1 MPLAP
6 ACPRTRVRE
15 GLARRCLFYDRWV
28 TPEDLAAAIAQ
39 AVDQALAAGQ
49 LSVGLAGAVV
59 VERPKNRE
67 HGDYATNTAMR
78 LAKPNARSPRDIAQQ
93 LAESLRALDGIEA
106 VEIAGPGFLNIR
118 LAAAAQG
125 ALVRAIAERGTA
137 YGSTATLA
145 GQTINLEYVSAN
157 PVGPVHI
164 GTTRW
169 AAVGDSLAR
178 LIVATGATVVR
189 EYYFNDAG
197 AQIDRFAASLDAVAR
212 GEPIPEDGYRGDYIV
227 DVAAEVVN
235 ANPGLLD
242 EPRTKALEVFAHDG
256 IELMFT
262 AIRKSL
268 SDFGVTFDVYF
279 NEREM
284 HASGAVE
291 ATVQK
296 LREAGHV
303 YEADG
308 AIWLR
313 TTDFGD
319 DKDRVIVRSDGRPTY
334 FCADLAYYVDK
345 RERGADK
352 IVILLG
358 ADHHGYVGRMRSL
371 VSGLGE
377 NPDETLEIII
387 GQLVN
392 IRGDKMSKRS
402 GNLLTLEA
410 LVEAIGVDAA
420 RYALVRSSMDTTIDL
435 DLDLWASQT
444 SDNPVFYVQYA
455 HARIASLLR
464 NATELG
470 YPLPDLADVQLELLS
485 HEKESELLAA
495 LGEFPRIVA
504 AAAQFRAPHRV
515 ARYLEELAGTYH
527 RFYDAC
533 RILPRGDEDPA
544 PEMAPRLWLC
554 EATRMVLANGL
565 ALLGVR
571 APERM

>member
-1 MPLAP
+1 MD
-6 ACPRTRVRE
+6 
-15 GLARRCLFYDRWV
+15 RCSLFYDRRV
-28 TPEDLAAAIAQ
+28 TPEDLAAAIDG
-39 AVDQALAAGQ
+39 AVDAAVAAGE
-49 LSVGLAGAVV
+49 LSVGLAGEVI

-78 LAKPNARSPRDIAQQ
+78 LAKPNSRSPREIAEL
-93 LAESLRALDGIEA
+93 LATALRDLDGISA
-106 VEIAGPGFLNIR
+106 VEVAGPGFLNVR

-125 ALVRAIAERGTA
+125 ALVKIIAERGTS
-137 YGSTATLA
+137 YGHTDTLS
-145 GQTINLEYVSAN
+145 GQAINLEYVSAN
-157 PVGPVHI
+157 PVGQLHI
-164 GTTRW
+164 GHARW
-169 AAVGDSLAR
+169 AAVGDSLSR
-178 LIVATGATVVR
+178 LMVATGADVVR

-197 AQIDRFAASLDAVAR
+197 AQIDRFAASLDATAR
-212 GEPIPEDGYRGDYIV
+212 GDSPPADGYQGDYIR
-227 DVAAEVVN
+227 DVAAQVVQ
-235 ANPGLLD
+235 AHPGLLA
-242 EPRTKALEVFAHDG
+242 EPREKALDVFAHEG
-256 IELMFT
+256 LELMFA
-262 AIRKSL
+262 AIRTSL
-268 SDFGVTFDVYF
+268 ADFGVTFDVYF
-279 NEREM
+279 NEGEM

-291 ATVQK
+291 ATVQR

-303 YEADG
+303 YEADA

-352 IVILLG
+352 VIILLG
-358 ADHHGYVGRMRSL
+358 ADHHGYIGRMRGL
-371 VSGLGE
+371 VMGLGE

-387 GQLVN
+387 GQMVN
-392 IRGDKMSKRS
+392 IHGARMSKRA
-402 GNLLTLEA
+402 GILLNLEDLI
-410 LVEAIGVDAA
+410 EAIGVDAA
-420 RYALVRSSMDTTIDL
+420 RYALVRSSMDSTIEL

-464 NATELG
+464 NAEELG
-470 YPLPDLADVQLELLS
+470 HRLPDLTEVRLELLG
-485 HEKESELLAA
+485 HEKESELLAE
-495 LGEFPRIVA
+495 LGEFPRILA

-544 PEMAPRLWLC
+544 PEMVPRLWLC
-554 EATRMVLANGL
+554 AATRTVLANGL
-565 ALLGVR
+565 GLLGVS

>member
-1 MPLAP
+1 M
-6 ACPRTRVRE
+6 
-15 GLARRCLFYDRWV
+15 

-78 LAKPNARSPRDIAQQ
+78 LAKPNALSPRDIAQQ
-93 LAESLRALDGIEA
+93 LAERLRALDGIEA

-242 EPRTKALEVFAHDG
+242 EPRTKALEV
-256 IELMFT
+256 
-262 AIRKSL
+262 
-268 SDFGVTFDVYF
+268 
-279 NEREM
+279 
-284 HASGAVE
+284 
-291 ATVQK
+291 
-296 LREAGHV
+296 
-303 YEADG
+303 
-308 AIWLR
+308 
-313 TTDFGD
+313 
-319 DKDRVIVRSDGRPTY
+319 
-334 FCADLAYYVDK
+334 
-345 RERGADK
+345 
-352 IVILLG
+352 
-358 ADHHGYVGRMRSL
+358 
-371 VSGLGE
+371 
-377 NPDETLEIII
+377 
-387 GQLVN
+387 
-392 IRGDKMSKRS
+392 
-402 GNLLTLEA
+402 
-410 LVEAIGVDAA
+410 
-420 RYALVRSSMDTTIDL
+420 
-435 DLDLWASQT
+435 
-444 SDNPVFYVQYA
+444 
-455 HARIASLLR
+455 
-464 NATELG
+464 
-470 YPLPDLADVQLELLS
+470 
-485 HEKESELLAA
+485 
-495 LGEFPRIVA
+495 
-504 AAAQFRAPHRV
+504 
-515 ARYLEELAGTYH
+515 
-527 RFYDAC
+527 
-533 RILPRGDEDPA
+533 
-544 PEMAPRLWLC
+544 
-554 EATRMVLANGL
+554 
-565 ALLGVR
+565 
-571 APERM
+571 

>member
-1 MPLAP
+1 MGGSASSVGGEPECPRHLRAP
-6 ACPRTRVRE
+6 ARVRE
-15 GLARRCLFYDRWV
+15 GLARGCLFYDRWV

-39 AVDQALAAGQ
+39 AVDQAVKAGQ
-49 LSVGLAGAVV
+49 LSVGLAGEVV

-78 LAKPNARSPRDIAQQ
+78 LAKPNARAPRDIAEQ
-93 LAESLRALDGIEA
+93 LADMLRAVDGIEA

-118 LAAAAQG
+118 LATAAQG
-125 ALVRAIAERGTA
+125 ALVRTIAGRAAA
-137 YGSTATLA
+137 YGRTETLA

-164 GTTRW
+164 GSARW
-169 AAVGDSLAR
+169 AAVGDALSR

-212 GEPIPEDGYRGDYIV
+212 GEPIPEDGYRGGYIV
-227 DVAAEVVN
+227 DVAAEVVR

-242 EPRTKALEVFAHDG
+242 EPRDKALEVFAHDG

-268 SDFGVTFDVYF
+268 ADFGVTFDVYF

-303 YEADG
+303 FEADG

-392 IRGDKMSKRS
+392 IRGAKLSKRS
-402 GNLLTLEA
+402 GNLLTLEE
-410 LVEAIGVDAA
+410 LVETIGVDAA
-420 RYALVRSSMDTTIDL
+420 RYALVRSSMDSTIDL

-464 NATELG
+464 NAAELG
-470 YPLPDLADVQLELLS
+470 FPLPELTDVHLELLK
-485 HEKESELLAA
+485 HEKESEL
-495 LGEFPRIVA
+495 
-504 AAAQFRAPHRV
+504 
-515 ARYLEELAGTYH
+515 
-527 RFYDAC
+527 
-533 RILPRGDEDPA
+533 
-544 PEMAPRLWLC
+544 
-554 EATRMVLANGL
+554 
-565 ALLGVR
+565 
-571 APERM
+571 

>member
-1 MPLAP
+1 MRYPS
-6 ACPRTRVRE
+6 
-15 GLARRCLFYDRWV
+15 LFYPCRV
-28 TPEDLAAAIAQ
+28 TPENLAAAIAMAVEQ
-39 AVDQALAAGQ
+39 AVNAGQ
-49 LSVGLAGAVV
+49 LSVGLPRVGGKSESIV

-78 LAKPNARSPRDIAQQ
+78 LAKPNSRSPREIAEV
-93 LAESLRALDGIEA
+93 LATALRRVDG
-106 VEIAGPGFLNIR
+106 VEEVDVAGPGFLNIR

-125 ALVRAIAERGTA
+125 ALVRVIVERGIS
-137 YGSTATLA
+137 YGHTDTLA
-145 GQTINLEYVSAN
+145 GQTINVEYVSAN
-157 PVGPVHI
+157 PVGPIHI
-164 GTTRW
+164 GHARW

-178 LIVATGATVVR
+178 LLAATGAEVVR

-197 AQIDRFAASLDAVAR
+197 SQIDRFAASLDAAAR
-212 GEPIPEDGYRGDYIV
+212 GEPPPDDGYQGEYISK
-227 DVAAEVVN
+227 VAEQVLR
-235 ANPGLLD
+235 ANPGLL
-242 EPRTKALEVFAHDG
+242 ELPRDTAHKVFAHDG

-262 AIRKSL
+262 AIRESL
-268 SDFGVTFDVYF
+268 ASFGVTFDVFF

-291 ATVQK
+291 ATVQA

-345 RERGADK
+345 RRRGAHK
-352 IVILLG
+352 VVILLG
-358 ADHHGYVGRMRSL
+358 ADHHGYIGRMRSL
-371 VSGLGE
+371 VAGLGE
-377 NPDETLEIII
+377 DPDETLEIII
-387 GQLVN
+387 GQLVS
-392 IRGDKMSKRS
+392 IHGGKMSKRA
-402 GNLLTLEA
+402 GNLLTLED
-410 LVEAIGVDAA
+410 LIEAIGVDAA
-420 RYALVRSSMDTTIDL
+420 RYALVRSSMDSTIDL

-464 NATELG
+464 NADELG
-470 YPLPDLADVQLELLS
+470 HPLPELDRVPLELLS
-485 HEKESELLAA
+485 HEKESELLAS
-495 LGEFPRIVA
+495 LGEFPRILA

-533 RILPRGDEDPA
+533 RILPRGDEKPA
-544 PEMAPRLWLC
+544 PEMPARLWLC
-554 EATRMVLANGL
+554 EGTRTVLANGL
-565 ALLGVR
+565 GVLGVS

>member
-1 MPLAP
+1 M
-6 ACPRTRVRE
+6 
-15 GLARRCLFYDRWV
+15 
-28 TPEDLAAAIAQ
+28 TPEDLAASIAHAVEQ
-39 AVDQALAAGQ
+39 AVEAGQ
-49 LSVGLAGAVV
+49 LSVGVTDPVV

-67 HGDYATNTAMR
+67 HGDYATNVAMR
-78 LAKPNARSPRDIAQQ
+78 LAKPNSRSPREIAEL
-93 LAESLRALDGIEA
+93 LATALRGVDGIEA
-106 VEIAGPGFLNIR
+106 VDIAGPGFLNIR

-125 ALVRAIAERGTA
+125 ALVRVIAGRGA
-137 YGSTATLA
+137 DYGHTDALA
-145 GQTINLEYVSAN
+145 GEHLNLEYVSAN
-157 PVGPVHI
+157 PVGPLHI
-164 GTTRW
+164 GHARW

-178 LIVATGATVVR
+178 LLKATGAEVTR

-197 AQIDRFAASLDAVAR
+197 GQIDRFAASLDAAAR
-212 GEPIPEDGYRGDYIV
+212 GEPPPADGYQGDYINA
-227 DVAAEVVN
+227 VALQVVA
-235 ANPGLLD
+235 ANPGLL
-242 EPRTKALEVFAHDG
+242 EQPPETALKVFAHDG

-262 AIRKSL
+262 LIRTSL
-268 SDFGVTFDVYF
+268 AEFGVSFDVFF
-279 NEREM
+279 NEREL

-296 LREAGHV
+296 LRDAGHV

-308 AIWLR
+308 AVWLR

-345 RERGADK
+345 RRRGADRV
-352 IVILLG
+352 VILLG
-358 ADHHGYVGRMRSL
+358 ADHHGYIGRMRSL
-371 VSGLGE
+371 VAGLGE
-377 NPDETLEIII
+377 DPDQTLEIII
-387 GQLVN
+387 GQMVN
-392 IRGDKMSKRS
+392 IHGDKMSKRS
-402 GNLLTLEA
+402 GNLLNLDE
-410 LVEAIGVDAA
+410 LVSTIGVDAA
-420 RYALVRSSMDTTIDL
+420 RYALVRSSMDSTIEL

-464 NATELG
+464 NADELG
-470 YPLPDLADVQLELLS
+470 HPLPDLDTVALERLS

-495 LGEFPRIVA
+495 LGEFPRILA

-533 RILPRGDEDPA
+533 RILPRGDEEPA
-544 PEMAPRLWLC
+544 PEMGARLWLS
-554 EATRMVLANGL
+554 EATRTVLANGL
-565 ALLGVR
+565 GVLGVS

>member
-1 MPLAP
+1 
-6 ACPRTRVRE
+6 
-15 GLARRCLFYDRWV
+15 V

-49 LSVGLAGAVV
+49 LSVGLDTEVV

-78 LAKPNARSPRDIAQQ
+78 LAKANARSPRDIAQQ
-93 LAESLRALDGIEA
+93 LADRLRAVDGIEA

-125 ALVRAIAERGTA
+125 ALVRTIAERGSD
-137 YGSTATLA
+137 YGRTETLA
-145 GQTINLEYVSAN
+145 GQNINLEYVSAN

-164 GTTRW
+164 GHARW

-227 DVAAEVVN
+227 DVAAEVIK
-235 ANPGLLD
+235 ANPELLD
-242 EPRTKALEVFAHDG
+242 EPREKTLEVFAHDG

-268 SDFGVTFDVYF
+268 SEFGVAFDVYF

-308 AIWLR
+308 AVWLR

-352 IVILLG
+352 VVILLG

-392 IRGDKMSKRS
+392 IRGGKMSKRA
-402 GNLLTLEA
+402 GNLLTLEE

-464 NATELG
+464 NGAELG
-470 YPLPDLADVQLELLS
+470 FPLPDLADIQLELLN
-485 HEKESELLAA
+485 HEKESELLGA

>member
-1 MPLAP
+1 M
-6 ACPRTRVRE
+6 
-15 GLARRCLFYDRWV
+15 